1 MSFVKTCSKFFLFCR
16 VQLQYFVEMDH
27 MYCANCGVTEAK
39 QVASVGT
46 AFVLFVLVFLKK
58 VFYSI
63 EIVVCDLSWVWQ
75 AVLLFSKIAWIATS
89 VYCCFEPKKYKQ
101 VSRIR
106 KICNNIMR
114 CIYSFIWNI
123 FWHSRLDASFYKSRN
138 LVFPLYLNDS
148 LLECDVSSKNH
159 LS

>member
-1 MSFVKTCSKFFLFCR
+1 MKCRLSKPAVNFSSLS

-63 EIVVCDLSWVWQ
+63 EIVFCDLS
-75 AVLLFSKIAWIATS
+75 
-89 VYCCFEPKKYKQ
+89 
-101 VSRIR
+101 
-106 KICNNIMR
+106 
-114 CIYSFIWNI
+114 
-123 FWHSRLDASFYKSRN
+123 
-138 LVFPLYLNDS
+138 
-148 LLECDVSSKNH
+148 
-159 LS
+159 